1 MGYPIPALRVLDG
14 DGTIFSQNSQKMI
27 ATIRQAFRLG
37 GVDAFR
43 NTDHTITITRGHGS
57 MTIPLDILMD
67 TIAFL
72 TWEKEQSEDTKLTP
86 AQAQRSIEL
95 AQSFV
100 RMVYNTQI
108 IVYHMDESG
117 LEDETPNPNS
127 SPLLET

>member
-1 MGYPIPALRVLDG
+1 
-14 DGTIFSQNSQKMI
+14 
-27 ATIRQAFRLG
+27 
-37 GVDAFR
+37 
-43 NTDHTITITRGHGS
+43 
-57 MTIPLDILMD
+57 MD